1 MVPLIINNYIYFSLQ
16 HKLNTLLSL
25 IDLRQAFGLFDKEG
39 NGVVT
44 TKEIGNVLRNLGQ
57 YPSEKEL
64 NDMLDSIDIDGD
76 GTFSFEE
83 FVQLMY
89 NMGNLSEISEE
100 EEDKELKDAFRVIK

>member
-1 MVPLIINNYIYFSLQ
+1 
-16 HKLNTLLSL
+16 
-25 IDLRQAFGLFDKEG
+25 
-39 NGVVT
+39 VT
-44 TKEIGNVLRNLGQ
+44 TQEIGNVLRNLGQ

-100 EEDKELKDAFRVIK
+100 EEDKELKDAFRVKLTFYI